1 MRYSR
6 SPGSGDSKFNF
17 RRIDRSKLQACV
29 WRKLNFEPPDPCF
42 SVPRGQDK
50 DAVTTTP
57 PPLIRFESVTK
68 RFHAVTALE
77 NVSFDVR
84 PGEFLALCGENGAGK
99 STLMKILSGVI
110 TDYEGQIVVG
120 DQPLILMGTR
130 DAEERGISIIH
141 QELNL
146 VGDLSVAANI
156 FLGRE
161 LRSALGFLDDRRMER
176 EADALFE
183 PLECHIDPRQPV
195 RTLRIGDQQ
204 LVEIAKALS
213 TDRRK
218 SGPNEKSN
226 SQILIMD
233 EPTSA
238 LTESEVERLFR
249 IIARLRERGVTII
262 YISHKMDEVFQNADR
277 ITVLRDGKVVKTLDR
292 AATTPREITHL
303 MVGRDIGESEYAA
316 NRRPGETVLNVT
328 GLSLPWR
335 GHVRQWRLKDI
346 QFSVRKG
353 EVVGIAGL
361 MGAGR
366 TELLEC
372 LYGASPEPPLGRIEL
387 NGCPVQFAH
396 PEQALQAGIALVT
409 EDRKRYGLFTTMNVR
424 EHITLS
430 SLSDV
435 AAVGFIKSAAEN
447 TAAAEA
453 IQALRVKA
461 AGQSAA
467 ITSLSGGNQQK
478 CIIARALRT
487 NPKLLLL
494 DDPTRGI
501 DVGAKA
507 EIYRLIDQLC
517 RDGLAIVIT
526 SSELPELIAV
536 CDRILVLCEGR
547 LTGEFHR
554 GEFTEHK
561 LMEAATATVQAG
573 TNGE

>member
-1 MRYSR
+1 MNS
-6 SPGSGDSKFNF
+6 D
-17 RRIDRSKLQACV
+17 
-29 WRKLNFEPPDPCF
+29 
-42 SVPRGQDK
+42 
-50 DAVTTTP
+50 P
-57 PPLIRFESVTK
+57 PPLIRFEGVTK

-77 NVSFDVR
+77 DVSFDVR
-84 PGEFLALCGENGAGK
+84 AGEFLALCGENGAGK

-110 TDYEGQIVVG
+110 TDYEGRIVVAG
-120 DQPLILMGTR
+120 RTLELTGTR
-130 DAEERGISIIH
+130 DAERCGISIIH

-161 LRSALGFLDDRRMER
+161 LRTPLGLLDDRRMER
-176 EADALFE
+176 DARELFE
-183 PLECHIDPRQPV
+183 PLECRIDPRQPV

-213 TDRRK
+213 VERDKPTAERSATADLV
-218 SGPNEKSN
+218 SP
-226 SQILIMD
+226 ILIMD

-262 YISHKMDEVFQNADR
+262 YISHKMDEVFRDADR

-292 AATTPREITHL
+292 SQTTPREITHL
-303 MVGRDIGESEYAA
+303 MVGRDIGASGYGA
-316 NRRPGETVLNVT
+316 NRQPGEVALRVEA
-328 GLSLPWR
+328 LALPW
-335 GHVRQWRLKDI
+335 HDHARQWRLKDI
-346 QFSVRKG
+346 SFSVHRG
-353 EVVGIAGL
+353 EVVGFAGL

-372 LYGASPEPPLGRIEL
+372 LYGASAEPPQGRIEL
-387 NGCPVQFAH
+387 EGRAVAFAH
-396 PEQALQAGIALVT
+396 PEEALRAGVALVT
-409 EDRKRYGLFTTMNVR
+409 EDRKRYGLFTSMNVR

-430 SLSDV
+430 SLADV
-435 AAVGFIKSAAEN
+435 ATSGFLNGSAER
-447 TAAAEA
+447 AAADESIA
-453 IQALRVKA
+453 ALRIKA

-487 NPKLLLL
+487 KPKLLLL

-517 RDGLAIVIT
+517 ADGLAIVIT

-547 LTGEFHR
+547 LTGEFSR
-554 GEFTEHK
+554 GEFTEQR
-561 LMEAATATVQAG
+561 LMEAATKLA
-573 TNGE
+573 

>member
-1 MRYSR
+1 MS
-6 SPGSGDSKFNF
+6 NAN
-17 RRIDRSKLQACV
+17 L
-29 WRKLNFEPPDPCF
+29 
-42 SVPRGQDK
+42 
-50 DAVTTTP
+50 
-57 PPLIRFESVTK
+57 PLISFEGVTK

-84 PGEFLALCGENGAGK
+84 AGEFLALCGENGAGK

-110 TDYEGQIVVG
+110 TDYEGRIVVNG
-120 DQPLILMGTR
+120 EPLALTGTR
-130 DAEERGISIIH
+130 DAEEQGISIIH

-146 VGDLSVAANI
+146 VGDLSVTANI

-161 LRSALGFLDDRRMER
+161 LRTGFGFLDNRGMER
-176 EADALFE
+176 AAAKLLE
-183 PLECHIDPRQPV
+183 PLECNIDPGEPV
-195 RTLRIGDQQ
+195 KTLRIGDQQ

-213 TDRRK
+213 TSSGVPHDTGGAAADRSANAVPR
-218 SGPNEKSN
+218 SP
-226 SQILIMD
+226 ILIMD

-249 IIARLRERGVTII
+249 IISRLRASGVTII

-292 AATTPREITHL
+292 HSTTPREITHL
-303 MVGRDIGESEYAA
+303 MVGRDLGESSYGA
-316 NRRPGETVLNVT
+316 NRQAGDVVLTVSD
-328 GLSLPWR
+328 LSLPWR
-335 GHVRQWRLKDI
+335 GHARQWRLKGI
-346 QFSVRKG
+346 NLSVRKG
-353 EVVGIAGL
+353 EVIGIAGL

-372 LYGASPEPPLGRIEL
+372 LYGASPELPTGRIEL
-387 NGCPVQFAH
+387 NGSPVLFSH
-396 PEQALQAGIALVT
+396 PEQALKAGIALVT
-409 EDRKRYGLFTTMNVR
+409 EDRKRYGLFTTMNIR

-430 SLSDV
+430 SLADV
-435 AAVGFIKSAAEN
+435 STSGFID
-447 TAAAEA
+447 AAAESA
-453 IQALRVKA
+453 AATESIQALRVKA
-461 AGQSAA
+461 AGQGAA

-487 NPKLLLL
+487 KPRLLLL

-507 EIYRLIDQLC
+507 EIYRLIDELC
-517 RDGLAIVIT
+517 RDGMAIIIT

-547 LTGEFHR
+547 LTGEFRR
-554 GEFTEHK
+554 GEFTEQN
-561 LMEAATATVQAG
+561 LMEAATATVPESA
-573 TNGE
+573 